1 MNATKLEVMTARLER
16 IQKAAASGLTIY
28 YSVGMRTF
36 VFTAK
41 NVSTLAIKGDS
52 LCVRCGKSWSR
63 IDYYTS
69 ITAA

>member
-1 MNATKLEVMTARLER
+1 MDAAKLQVMTARLDR
-16 IQKAAASGLTIY
+16 IRKAVDAGKTVY

-41 NVSTLAIKGDS
+41 NIASLAIKGDS
-52 LCVRCGKSWSR
+52 LCVRCGKAWSR

>member
-1 MNATKLEVMTARLER
+1 MTATKLEIMTARLDR
-16 IQKAAASGLTIY
+16 IRKAVESGLTVY

-41 NVSTLAIKGDS
+41 NISALAIKGDS
-52 LCVRCGKSWSR
+52 ICVRSGKTWSR

-69 ITAA
+69 ITAG

>member
-1 MNATKLEVMTARLER
+1 MNAAKLGVMTARLAR
-16 IQKAAASGLTIY
+16 IKAAVQSGKTVH

-41 NVSTLAIKGDS
+41 NIGTLAIKGDS